1 MQDTMRRCFAKAAQ
15 LLASGG
21 GEARFDQHYRA
32 LAIATA
38 QYLKERV
45 SPVTF
50 HSAYSDLESA
60 ITDTLRS
67 SRMSP

>member
-50 HSAYSDLESA
+50 SQRLF
-60 ITDTLRS
+60 RS
-67 SRMSP
+67 